1 MREKCEN
8 GLTSLKRMPCDLC
21 PEQNRGENGWAQSD
35 TDREKRV
42 AVSKVIK
49 GKRKRI
55 GKLRDKI
62 SKTVLKCYL
71 QRRPLFRIEAYTNKI
86 THN

>member
-62 SKTVLKCYL
+62 SKNCAKMLPSKKA
-71 QRRPLFRIEAYTNKI
+71 FI
-86 THN
+86 